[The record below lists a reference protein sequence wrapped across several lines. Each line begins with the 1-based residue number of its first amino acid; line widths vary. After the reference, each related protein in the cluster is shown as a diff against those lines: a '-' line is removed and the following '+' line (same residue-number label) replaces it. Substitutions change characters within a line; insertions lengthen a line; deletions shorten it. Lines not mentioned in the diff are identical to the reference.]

1 MLINYLVLINQ
12 LFLSSVLINYYHDN
26 DDSDDDGDNYNYN
39 YNNYN
44 YDNYNYNN
52 IKIIFINDIF
62 YLYR

>member
-1 MLINYLVLINQ
+1 MVEERIT
-12 LFLSSVLINYYHDN
+12 
-26 DDSDDDGDNYNYN
+26 NYNYN